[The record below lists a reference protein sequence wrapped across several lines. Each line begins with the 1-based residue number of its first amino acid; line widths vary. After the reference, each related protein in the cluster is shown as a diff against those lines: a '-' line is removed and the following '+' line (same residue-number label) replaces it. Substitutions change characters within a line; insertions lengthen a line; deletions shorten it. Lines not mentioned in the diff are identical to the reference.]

1 MSITIPTPKPSM
13 DFVSY
18 IYLCIV
24 TFCRAR
30 KQTGPDCIINGLL
43 ENVNRVHEQKV
54 KNATPNVASTPW
66 DDDPDLDTM
75 MQEVLAPKLAEAS
88 KPAETPKPE
97 PKPVNF
103 KIRPVTWNDKG
114 PIVDSRLIIDLVR
127 QLFERGGLTE
137 WEERFLGEEEG
148 KLKSALSYPQTFFT
162 FHSGGIFERLCYRAG
177 IECPF
182 HIDPGQTTPPDDDD
196 DDDDDDD

>member
-1 MSITIPTPKPSM
+1 MSISIPTPKPSM

-18 IYLCIV
+18 IAFCIV

-43 ENVNRVHEQKV
+43 ENVNRVHEQKI
-54 KNATPNVASTPW
+54 KSATANVTSVPW
-66 DDDPDLDTM
+66 ADPDLDEM
-75 MQEVLAPKLAEAS
+75 LQEVLQQNEA
-88 KPAETPKPE
+88 PKPE
-97 PKPVNF
+97 PKPEPKSEPKPVNY

-114 PIVDSRLIIDLVR
+114 PIVDSRLIIDLSR
-127 QLFERGGLTE
+127 QLFDHGDLTE

-148 KLKSALSYPQTFFT
+148 KLKNALDYPQTFFT

-177 IECPF
+177 LECPF
-182 HIDPGQTTPPDDDD
+182 HIDPGQTTPPDDRDA
-196 DDDDDDD
+196 